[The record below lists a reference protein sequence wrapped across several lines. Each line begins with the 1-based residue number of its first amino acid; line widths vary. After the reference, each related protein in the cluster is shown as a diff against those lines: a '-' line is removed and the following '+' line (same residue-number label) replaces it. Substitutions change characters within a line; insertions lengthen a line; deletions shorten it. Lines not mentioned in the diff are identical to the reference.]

1 MIKNYDEIIYNVN
14 FNHQIN
20 ITKKE
25 LYKKNGWLFVDL
37 KDTTIEVFKY
47 PVNDYFEPYTHLWN
61 IKKKPFKDFINN
73 EVDFSGEYP
82 KEKNPPKI
90 QFYKT
95 TVASGVIKKD
105 KPEEGKTYALTG
117 TKNDKCIANGY
128 SWSDSEVK

>member
-1 MIKNYDEIIYNVN
+1 MIKNYDEIIYNIN

-25 LYKKNGWLFVDL
+25 LYLKNGWLFIDL
-37 KDTTIEVFKY
+37 KDSTIEVFKY

-61 IKKKPFKDFINN
+61 IKKMPFKDFIDN
-73 EVDFSGEYP
+73 EVDCNGGYP

-95 TVASGVIKKD
+95 TVASGVIKK
-105 KPEEGKTYALTG
+105 GQ
-117 TKNDKCIANGY
+117 
-128 SWSDSEVK
+128 